1 MRKVAAIFIAIIMLL
16 QIVPVSAI
24 AAEGS
29 VSETLDY
36 ISVEG
41 SYSEY
46 MQNNK
51 GKNKPDYD
59 KIYPA
64 ENAVPSEDA
73 DTELKDYEGAENKVL
88 EWKEGTGSVTWT
100 IEVPEDGLYNFK
112 IKHIGGGGRF
122 VDVERGIKIDGEYP
136 FDELEVIAFSK
147 VVKDKYE
154 ELKTDNQ
161 GNQLRP
167 TQVEVG
173 VWQEVWVTDNTG
185 TFGKPY
191 DIYLT
196 AGTHTFELVGI
207 SEDLNIEYIRIA
219 QYKAAP
225 SYEDYYAAN
234 KDKPAGEVKEI
245 VIQAE
250 SSILRSSPMLYPQY
264 NTNNANNEPLN
275 AELTEFNVVG
285 GYNWRNNGQWLEY
298 NFNVET
304 SGWYKMAFRYTQD
317 FLMGIPSTRRVE
329 IDGEVLFDELDN
341 VEFDYSTDWQVQVVS
356 DESGEALLIYLEE
369 GDHTLRMTNHLGDT
383 AVALYNIQQITRE
396 LLGVYSEIIM
406 ITSAT
411 PDLYRDYQL
420 TIRIP
425 DLLERLESNANK
437 LYDLAK
443 YVRSMTAGRASEAH
457 TIERVADQIME
468 MAKDELSI
476 SKKLTSFNSSLS
488 SLSSSVMSM
497 SEQSLLLD
505 YIKLLPADAPTPKA
519 KANFWES
526 LKLTL
531 KKFILSF
538 LKDYTSVGNVYN
550 GGESID
556 VWVLLGQEQANTVK
570 SIIDDS
576 FSAEYQVNVNMNIVT
591 SESVLL
597 YSVAAGNSP
606 DVAVS
611 VSKTLPVDYG
621 LRGALVDIKQF
632 DDYEEV
638 TKRFMPSAMTP
649 FEYLG
654 KVYGLPMTQGF
665 SMIFYR
671 TDIFAELGLEVP
683 QTWEEVYSCV
693 YKLQEN
699 NLAFGGLTFETLLFQ
714 HGGQYYS
721 DDKSECLLDSPEAIE
736 AFTEYCKLYTHYGV
750 PTEYNFLTRFR
761 MGEMPIGIVDYLTY
775 NSLVVTAPEI
785 KGLWDVALVPGT
797 VDEDGNI
804 NRAVAG
810 EVNSIVMFKTGD
822 ETSEKNSWEF
832 MKWFTSTEIQTRY
845 GMEIEAV
852 LGAGARYGSANVEAV
867 NNFAWQAKI
876 IDVIREQWDHV
887 QVIPAIPGSYI
898 VGRNVDNAF
907 REVYELG
914 EVPRASIIKYVN
926 IINEE
931 IARKRKE
938 FNIE

>member
-1 MRKVAAIFIAIIMLL
+1 VRKVAAIFIAIIMLL
-16 QIVPVSAI
+16 QLVPVSAI
-24 AAEGS
+24 AAEEA

-46 MQNNK
+46 MKNNK
-51 GKNKPDYD
+51 GKAKPDYD

-73 DTELKDYEGAENKVL
+73 DTELKDYDGAENKVL
-88 EWKEGTGSVTWT
+88 EWNEGKGSVTWT
-100 IEVPEDGLYNFK
+100 IEVPKDGLYNFK

-136 FDELEVIAFSK
+136 FEELEVIAFSK
-147 VVKDKYE
+147 VVKDKYDE
-154 ELKTDNQ
+154 IKVDNQ

-167 TQVEVG
+167 SQVEVG

-185 TFGKPY
+185 TFGTPY

-207 SEDLNIEYIRIA
+207 SESMNIEYIRIT
-219 QYKAAP
+219 QYEEAP
-225 SYEDYYAAN
+225 SYEEYYAAN
-234 KDKPAGEVKEI
+234 KDKPAGNVSEI

-298 NFNVET
+298 EFNVET
-304 SGWYKMAFRYTQD
+304 AGWYKMAFRYTQD

-329 IDGEVLFDELDN
+329 IDGEVLFSELDN
-341 VEFDYSTDWQVQVVS
+341 IEFDYSTDWQVQVVS
-356 DESGEALLIYLEE
+356 DENGEALLIYLDKGE
-369 GDHTLRMTNHLGDT
+369 HTLRMTNHLGDT
-383 AVALYNIQQITRE
+383 SVALYNIQQITRE
-396 LLGVYSEIIM
+396 LLNVYSEIIM
-406 ITSAT
+406 ITSAS

-420 TIRIP
+420 TVRIP
-425 DLLERLESNANK
+425 DLLERLESNAEK

-457 TIERVADQIME
+457 TIERVADQIMDMVE
-468 MAKDELSI
+468 HRLSI
-476 SKKLTSFNSSLS
+476 SRKLSNFNTSLS

-519 KANFWES
+519 EAGFWAS

-538 LKDYTSVGNVYN
+538 FKDYTSVGNVYE

-576 FSAEYQVNVNMNIVT
+576 FTSEYKVNVNMNIIT
-591 SESVLL
+591 AETVLL
-597 YSVAAGNSP
+597 YSVAAGSSP

-611 VSKTLPVDYG
+611 VSSALPVDYG

-638 TKRFMPSAMTP
+638 IKRFMPSAMTP

-654 KVYGLPMTQGF
+654 KVYGLPMTQSF
-665 SMIFYR
+665 PMIFYR

-683 QTWEEVYSCV
+683 TTWEEVYRCV

-699 NLAFGGLTFETLLFQ
+699 NLAFGGLTFDTFLFQ
-714 HGGQYYS
+714 NGGQYYNEER
-721 DDKSECLLDSPEAIE
+721 SECLLDSPEGIE
-736 AFTEYCKLYTHYGV
+736 AFTDYCKLFTHYGV
-750 PTEYNFLTRFR
+750 PIEYNFLTRFR
-761 MGEMPIGIVDYLTY
+761 MGEMPIAIVDYLTY

-797 VDEDGNI
+797 VDKDGNI

-810 EVNSIVMFKTGD
+810 AVSSVVMFKTGD
-822 ETSEKNSWEF
+822 ETAEKNSWEF
-832 MKWFTSTEIQTRY
+832 LKWFTNAETQTRY
-845 GMEIEAV
+845 GMETEAI

-867 NNFAWQAKI
+867 RNFAWQSKVIDI
-876 IDVIREQWDHV
+876 ISEQWNHV
-887 QVIPAIPGSYI
+887 QVVPNIPGSYI
-898 VGRNVDNAF
+898 IARNVDNAF

-914 EVPRASIIKYVN
+914 EVPRVSMIKYVN

-938 FNIE
+938 FNID